1 LTPQPSLLILASD
14 ERIFMSETPENLEK
28 IKESF
33 TQTMLE
39 LFEPEKHWTERNLK
53 KIGDLVAAY
62 SDAGIPAKTILR
74 NGLLKAMEV
83 VAEKFKRCE
92 LFLPEMILAS
102 QAVQLGMD
110 ILGPELQQ
118 SPPGVK
124 GKILIGTVE
133 GDVHDI
139 GKNLVIMM
147 LEGRGFEVKDLGV
160 CVPVEKF
167 LWAAQEFKP
176 HIVALSAMLT
186 TTRGYMRK
194 VIKAL
199 SGEIYEHNRRIIVGG
214 GSVDQAFA
222 KSIWADAYAEDC
234 IEAVEKCSK
243 IREQQVEAR
252 MGDILEG
259 MFLYGG

>member
-1 LTPQPSLLILASD
+1 
-14 ERIFMSETPENLEK
+14 MSETPENLRK
-28 IKESF
+28 MKETF
-33 TQTMLE
+33 TQNMLE
-39 LFEPEKHWTERNLK
+39 LFDPEKHWTERNLR
-53 KIGDLVAAY
+53 KIGELVAAY
-62 SDAGIPAKTILR
+62 SDAGTPAKTILR
-74 NGLLKAMEV
+74 EGLVKAMEV

-124 GKILIGTVE
+124 GKFLIGTVD

-147 LEGRGFEVKDLGV
+147 LEGAGFEVKDLGV
-160 CVPVEKF
+160 CVPVDKF
-167 LWAAQEFKP
+167 VWATKEFKP
-176 HIVALSAMLT
+176 HIVGLSAMLT
-186 TTRGYMRK
+186 TTRENMRG

-199 SGEIYEHNRRIIVGG
+199 VGERYEQNRKIIVGG
-214 GSVDQAFA
+214 GSVDEAFA
-222 KSIWADAYAEDC
+222 ESIDADAYAADC
-234 IEAVEKCSK
+234 VEAVEKCRI